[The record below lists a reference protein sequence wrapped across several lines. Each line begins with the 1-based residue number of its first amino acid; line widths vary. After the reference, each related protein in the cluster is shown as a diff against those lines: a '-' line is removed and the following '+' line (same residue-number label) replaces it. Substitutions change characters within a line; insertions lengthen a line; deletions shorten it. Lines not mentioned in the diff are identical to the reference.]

1 MNEADKLQ
9 ALSALADGECG
20 RDQAAAVTAAWH
32 DDAEL
37 RSRWHAY
44 QLIGD
49 ALRSDELAGGAGDAA
64 FLQRLR
70 GRLEQEPVV
79 LAPAGRAE
87 DDAPAATPLRARSRL
102 RRWGTP
108 AAVAAGFVMV
118 VGALTVTRNP
128 LDPATDSAAPQ
139 LAVAPAPA
147 EPQLVGPQPV
157 ATALA
162 ERAPGGAVLIRDAR
176 LDEYLK
182 AHNQF
187 GGSSAL
193 GVPSGFLRS
202 ATYEGPGAAAA
213 GSR

>member
-9 ALSALADGECG
+9 LLSALADGECE
-20 RDQAAAVTAAWH
+20 RDQAALVTAAWR

-37 RSRWHAY
+37 RTRWHAY

-49 ALRSDELAGGAGDAA
+49 TLRSDELAGGAGDAA

-70 GRLEQEPVV
+70 ARLDQEPVV
-79 LAPAGRAE
+79 LAPAALLDAA
-87 DDAPAATPLRARSRL
+87 DDAAATPARTRGRL

-118 VGALTVTRNP
+118 VGALTVTRNS
-128 LDPATDSAAPQ
+128 LEPAQTAAPQ
-139 LAVAPAPA
+139 LAVAPVPVA
-147 EPQLVGPQPV
+147 PQLVGPQPV
-157 ATALA
+157 TVTLA
-162 ERAPGGAVLIRDAR
+162 EPAPGGAVLIRDAR

-213 GSR
+213 GAR